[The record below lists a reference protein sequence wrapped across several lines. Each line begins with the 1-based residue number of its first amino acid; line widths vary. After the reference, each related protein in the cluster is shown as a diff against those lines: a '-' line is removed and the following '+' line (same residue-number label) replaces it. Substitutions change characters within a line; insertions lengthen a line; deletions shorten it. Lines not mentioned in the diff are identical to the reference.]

1 MKQLKWL
8 KRFKN
13 TSFKTQLQIAFLG
26 TMALILLVT
35 LFMTLVWRNAYLE
48 KTKSSAYKDISLLA
62 QNTGEKLT
70 AIEDLSLSVIDSP
83 GIQTLLSDF
92 AQQTDNDTSI
102 TLKNQLIRE
111 VNQITRNNSNIRNV
125 YLLSPEKESL
135 ISFINSK
142 ENVINQL
149 SVDDLIRDLP
159 DHPAKGKWFFSDTLA
174 QGVYVR
180 KIFASDNLSLNHIGT
195 VIFFVDTT
203 FFQLERQNFASSSED
218 SFFLLDYENKL
229 YSPANQTDAHD
240 FITQFNQIGPTL
252 SDAFGITKL
261 AQDSYY
267 YVTADSPMD
276 QGRFIYLIPENQILA
291 DLYQLQWLFFLI
303 FVPFLLVII
312 WGIHKIS
319 NQLTRP
325 ITNLANQMLAINETK
340 ELQSLKTLALPVDPQ
355 EEIAILYDS
364 YNIMIADI
372 NTLIKD
378 NYEMRILSQE
388 VEFKSLQSQLDP
400 HFLYNTLDSINWL
413 AIANDQPQIA
423 EMVTS
428 LAYLFRKKID
438 TNSEFVTLQEELDIV
453 EAYIRIQ
460 KVRFDKRIE
469 FIPLILVDDLS
480 MAIPKLLI
488 QPLIENVFKYA
499 VSNLKTTCRL
509 VLSIEMDQDNL
520 WVTVSDNGPG
530 FKPHFSIE
538 RDGGIGLKNIQK
550 RLVLHYGPSSRL
562 QIAKSIPYQKTVVK
576 FNIPLKKPQ
585 SHTAKESL

>member
-1 MKQLKWL
+1 MNQWKWI

-13 TSFKTQLQIAFLG
+13 TSFKTQLQIAFLV
-26 TMALILLVT
+26 TILIVLLVT
-35 LFMTLVWRNAYLE
+35 LLMTLVWRNAYLE
-48 KTKSSAYKDISLLA
+48 KTKVSAYKDISLLA
-62 QNTGEKLT
+62 KDTGKKLT
-70 AIEDLSLSVIDSP
+70 AVEDLSLNVIDSP
-83 GIQTLLSDF
+83 TIQSLLTDF
-92 AQQTDNDTSI
+92 TQQADNDTSI
-102 TLKNQLIRE
+102 TLKNQLVRE

-125 YLLSPEKESL
+125 YLLSPKKESL
-135 ISFINSK
+135 ISFIDSK
-142 ENVINQL
+142 KNIINQM

-159 DHPAKGKWFFSDTLA
+159 DHPAKGKWFFSDTLS

-203 FFQLERQNFASSSED
+203 FFQLERQNFAALAED
-218 SFFLLDYENKL
+218 SFFLLDYESAL
-229 YSPANQTDAHD
+229 YSPANQVGAQN
-240 FITQFNQIGPTL
+240 FITQYDQIEPTL
-252 SDAFGITKL
+252 SGSFGITKL
-261 AQDSYY
+261 SQDSYY

-291 DLYQLQWLFFLI
+291 DLYQLQWLFVLI
-303 FVPFLLVII
+303 FLPFLMAII

-340 ELQSLKTLALPVDPQ
+340 ELQSLKTLALPEDPQ

-364 YNIMIADI
+364 YNIMIEDI

-413 AIANDQPQIA
+413 AIANNQSQIA

-438 TNSEFVTLQEELDIV
+438 TNSEFVTLQDELDIV
-453 EAYIRIQ
+453 DAYIRIQ
-460 KVRFDKRIE
+460 KVRFEKRIE
-469 FIPLILVDDLS
+469 FISLILVDDLS
-480 MAIPKLLI
+480 LPVPKLLI

-499 VSNLKTTCRL
+499 VSNMKTTCQL
-509 VLSIEMDQDNL
+509 VLSVEMDQDNL

-550 RLVLHYGPSSRL
+550 RLALHYGPTSRL
-562 QIAKSIPYQKTVVK
+562 QIAKSIPFKKTVVK
-576 FNIPLKKPQ
+576 FNIPLNKSQ